1 MKRPFLASALA
12 LLMGSGIAYA
22 NDDTQTQQQQSS
34 TTKSQSQSTHKE
46 KMGGMRENV
55 QNVDLFFETDSAQLG
70 DTSTSDLQSLADWA
84 KCDTR
89 NAIILEGSAD
99 PRGGQAYNLK
109 LSGERAA
116 TVRQKLI
123 DLGVPS
129 QRIVISVFG
138 ENRKEGSFAHQRRV
152 TARAAQTPVAPDDLA
167 G

>member
-1 MKRPFLASALA
+1 MRRPFLASALA

-34 TTKSQSQSTHKE
+34 TTKSQSQSTQKE
-46 KMGGMRENV
+46 NMGGMHENV

-99 PRGGQAYNLK
+99 PRGSQDHNLK

-129 QRIVISVFG
+129 QRIVVSVFG
-138 ENRKEGSFAHQRRV
+138 ENRKEGSFAHRRRV